1 MHSSVFCLLL
11 WLCFWLVQGPHS
23 SAEGP
28 AWDVGRFASTRV
40 PPPLPTPPPAAAVQ
54 WTMRKDALH
63 YDGFE
68 HRVRHNT
75 YGLNYHMGTAQGLRW
90 VERGEEA
97 APSLHCDGQQQGQRR
112 AALGLG
118 VAHAKGCHAC

>member
-90 VERGEEA
+90 VERG
-97 APSLHCDGQQQGQRR
+97 RR
-112 AALGLG
+112 RLLLSIVMGSSRGSGELRSVWG
-118 VAHAKGCHAC
+118 